1 MGVYLMEV
9 EIVDENMWLMIIFFY
24 LIVNIGIL
32 FFKSIICK
40 KDNFCDIIKVLFI
53 YIFQLVVFI
62 GLIFVKVLLVNW
74 IIFEKL

>member
-24 LIVNIGIL
+24 LIVNIGIV

-40 KDNFCDIIKVLFI
+40 KDKFCDIIKSFI
-53 YIFQLVVFI
+53 YLYFLVSGFYRFNI
-62 GLIFVKVLLVNW
+62 C
-74 IIFEKL
+74 